1 MEQALSLNG
10 ILASGVST
18 ILANSAALRVTA
30 DNIANI
36 NTPGYVRRVVNM
48 EVMAQ
53 GGQLSGVALSDIQ
66 RITNNYLDSEVL
78 AARSASA
85 RYDAQAALLDRLD
98 TALGQ
103 PGDGT
108 SLGSRIDAIY
118 AALGQASL
126 DPSALSTRL
135 GVLTEFEALAQT
147 VNNLSTAIADLR
159 ASADQQIGSDIS
171 HANELIRQIYELNPQ
186 ISRAQLT
193 GDPASG
199 LLDERDK
206 LVGELSDLI
215 GIRTSLQS
223 DGRLFVSTTD
233 GVQLVSDTLAEL
245 VHQPSVG
252 PTFNPILVQ
261 TVHPDTGAVI
271 GIPRTFDSHVTS
283 GELRG
288 LLDAR
293 DNVLLGLGEE
303 LGTMMQT
310 LSLALNAQHNASA
323 AFPPPSQLDGRQT
336 GLLSTDALNFSGA
349 TAVGIVD
356 ANGVL
361 VHNITIDFDAGTI
374 SVDGGGPSAIGSTIG
389 SFAAALDTAL
399 GADGDA
405 DFTNGVLTVSANG
418 GNGLVISDDA
428 GNPSS
433 RAGIGFS
440 HFFGLNDLFRADGNA
455 IQTTGLSS
463 TDAHG
468 LAPGGEIT
476 LLLKGPDG
484 KRVSEATVAVT
495 GTTIGDMVT
504 ALNTAFAG
512 NATFTLDANGQLQ
525 VTPAASY
532 SRYELEVTL
541 DSTARGS
548 TGEGFTS
555 LFGIGTGE
563 ALARASAFGL
573 APGVAGS
580 AQRFAFAQPTLSAA
594 TAVGTTVVT
603 PGDNRGL
610 LRLQDTL
617 NQTHA
622 FAKSGALPGRTASL
636 TDYAAAIYQD
646 ISSRSA
652 TIDFNRSAQ
661 QTRLM
666 QAQRNQSSVEGVNLD
681 EELEKMMVLQQ
692 AYNAGA
698 RLITLA
704 QQLYQELLD
713 AVRR

>member
-1 MEQALSLNG
+1 MSLNG

-30 DNIANI
+30 DNIANV
-36 NTPGYVRRVVNM
+36 NTPGYVRRVASM

-53 GGQLSGVALSDIQ
+53 GGTLTGVALSDIQ
-66 RITNNYLDSEVL
+66 RVTNNYLDAEVL
-78 AARSASA
+78 AARSATA
-85 RYDAQAALLDRLD
+85 RYDAQAALLDRLN

-103 PGDGT
+103 PGDGA

-126 DPSALSTRL
+126 DPGALSTRL

-147 VNNLSTAIADLR
+147 VNNLSATIAELR
-159 ASADQQIGSDIS
+159 ASTDQQIGSDVS
-171 HANELIRQIYELNPQ
+171 HANELIRQIFELNPQ
-186 ISRAQLT
+186 IARATLT

-199 LLDERDK
+199 LLDERDR
-206 LVGELSDLI
+206 LVGELADI
-215 GIRTSLQS
+215 VGIRTSVQS
-223 DGRLFVSTTD
+223 DGRMFISTTD
-233 GVQLVSDTLAEL
+233 GMQLVTDSLAEL
-245 VHQPSVG
+245 VHQPSFG
-252 PTFNPILVQ
+252 PSFNPIQVQ
-261 TVHPDTGAVI
+261 IIHPETGAVI
-271 GIPRTFDSHVTS
+271 GTPRTFDSHVTS

-293 DNVLLGLGEE
+293 DNVLLGLGQE

-336 GLLSTDALNFSGA
+336 GLLATDALNFSGA
-349 TAVGIVD
+349 TTLGIVD

-361 VHNITIDFDAGTI
+361 VRNVAIDFDAGTI
-374 SVDGGGPSAIGSTIG
+374 SVDGGGPSAIGSTVG
-389 SFAAALDTAL
+389 SFAAALDAAL
-399 GADGDA
+399 GANGDA

-418 GNGLVISDDA
+418 GNGLAISDDA
-428 GNPSS
+428 GSPSS
-433 RAGIGFS
+433 RGGIGFS
-440 HFFGLNDLFRADGNA
+440 HFFGLNDLFTADGNA

-463 TDAHG
+463 ADAHG
-468 LAPGGEIT
+468 LASGGEIS

-484 KRVSEATVAVT
+484 RRVSEVTVAVT

-504 ALNTAFAG
+504 ALNTAFGG
-512 NATFTLDANGQLQ
+512 NATFALDANGQLQ
-525 VTPAASY
+525 VTPAAAY
-532 SRYELEVTL
+532 SRYELEVSL
-541 DSTARGS
+541 DSTTRGS
-548 TGEGFTS
+548 TGESFGS

-563 ALARASAFGL
+563 ALDRASGFSL
-573 APGVAGS
+573 ASGVAGS
-580 AQRFAFAQPTLSAA
+580 AQRFAFAQPTLTA
-594 TAVGTTVVT
+594 TSAVGTTVVT

-610 LRLQDTL
+610 LRLQDAL
-617 NQTHA
+617 NQSHT
-622 FAKSGALPGRTASL
+622 FAQSGALPGRTASL

-646 ISSRSA
+646 ISNRSA
-652 TIDFNRSAQ
+652 MIDFNGSAQ
-661 QTRLM
+661 QTRLT
-666 QAQRNQSSVEGVNLD
+666 QAQQNQSSVEGVNLD

>member
-1 MEQALSLNG
+1 LSLNA

-30 DNIANI
+30 DNIANV
-36 NTPGYVRRVVNM
+36 NTPGYVRRVANM

-53 GGQLSGVALSDIQ
+53 GGQIAGVALSEIQ
-66 RITNNYLDSEVL
+66 RVTNNYLDSEVL

-85 RYDAQAALLDRLD
+85 RFDAQAGILDRLD

-103 PGDGT
+103 PGDGA

-126 DPSALSTRL
+126 DSGALATRL

-147 VNNLSTAIADLR
+147 VNNLSATITDLR

-171 HANELIRQIYELNPQ
+171 QANELIRQIFELNPQ
-186 ISRAQLT
+186 ISRATLT

-199 LLDERDK
+199 FLDERDK
-206 LVGELSDLI
+206 LVGELSDIL
-215 GIRTSLQS
+215 GIRTSVQS

-233 GVQLVSDTLAEL
+233 GAQLVTDSLAEL

-252 PTFNPILVQ
+252 PNFNPIQ
-261 TVHPDTGAVI
+261 MQIINPTTGAVI
-271 GIPRTFDSHVTS
+271 GNPRTFDSHVTS

-293 DNVLLGLGEE
+293 DNVLVGLGEE
-303 LGTMMQT
+303 LGTIMQT
-310 LSLALNAQHNASA
+310 LSLALNAQHNANA

-336 GLLSTDALNFSGA
+336 GLLATDALNFSGA
-349 TAVGIVD
+349 TTVGIVD

-361 VHNITIDFDAGTI
+361 VHNVAIDFDAGTI

-389 SFAAALDTAL
+389 SFTAALDAAL

-405 DFTNGVLTVSANG
+405 DFTNGKLTLSSSG
-418 GNGLVISDDA
+418 GNGLVIGDEA
-428 GNPSS
+428 GNASS

-440 HFFGLNDLFRADGNA
+440 HFFGLNDLFRADGDS
-455 IQTTGLSS
+455 IQTTGLLS

-468 LAPGGEIT
+468 LAPGGNIT

-484 KRVSEATVAVT
+484 RRVSEVTVGVT

-512 NATFTLDANGQLQ
+512 NATFALDANGQLQ
-525 VTPAASY
+525 VTPAAAY
-532 SRYELEVTL
+532 SRYELEVSL
-541 DSTARGS
+541 DSTARGG
-548 TGEGFTS
+548 TGDSLTS
-555 LFGIGTGE
+555 LFGVGTGE
-563 ALARASAFGL
+563 ALARASTFSL
-573 APGVAGS
+573 APGIAGS
-580 AQRFAFAQPTLSAA
+580 AQRLAFAQPTLSAV

-610 LRLQDTL
+610 LRLQDAL
-617 NQTHA
+617 DQPHA
-622 FAKSGALPGRTASL
+622 FSQSGALPARTASL

-661 QTRLM
+661 QTRLT
-666 QAQRNQSSVEGVNLD
+666 QAQQNQSSVEGVNLD
-681 EELEKMMVLQQ
+681 EELEKMMMLQQ

>member
-1 MEQALSLNG
+1 MSLNA

-30 DNIANI
+30 DNIANV
-36 NTPGYVRRVVNM
+36 NTPGYVRRVANM

-53 GGQLSGVALSDIQ
+53 GGQIAGVALSEIQ
-66 RITNNYLDSEVL
+66 RVTNNYLDSEVL

-85 RYDAQAALLDRLD
+85 RFDAQAGILDRLD

-103 PGDGT
+103 PGDGA

-126 DPSALSTRL
+126 DSGALATRL

-147 VNNLSTAIADLR
+147 VNNLSATITDLR

-171 HANELIRQIYELNPQ
+171 QANELIRQIFELNPQ
-186 ISRAQLT
+186 ISRATLT

-199 LLDERDK
+199 FLDERDK
-206 LVGELSDLI
+206 LVGELSDIL
-215 GIRTSLQS
+215 GIRTSVQS

-233 GVQLVSDTLAEL
+233 GAQLVTDSLAEL

-252 PTFNPILVQ
+252 PNFNPIQ
-261 TVHPDTGAVI
+261 MQIINPTTGAVI
-271 GIPRTFDSHVTS
+271 GNPRTFDSHVTS

-293 DNVLLGLGEE
+293 DNVLVGLGEE
-303 LGTMMQT
+303 LGTIMQT
-310 LSLALNAQHNASA
+310 LSLALNAQHNANA

-336 GLLSTDALNFSGA
+336 GLLATDALNFSGA
-349 TAVGIVD
+349 TTVGIVD

-361 VHNITIDFDAGTI
+361 VHNVAIDFDAGTI

-389 SFAAALDTAL
+389 SFTAALDAAL

-405 DFTNGVLTVSANG
+405 DFTNGKLTLSSSG
-418 GNGLVISDDA
+418 GNGLVIGDEA
-428 GNPSS
+428 GNASS

-440 HFFGLNDLFRADGNA
+440 HFFGLNDLFRADGDS
-455 IQTTGLSS
+455 IQTTGLLS

-468 LAPGGEIT
+468 LAPGGNIT

-484 KRVSEATVAVT
+484 RRVSEVTVGVT

-512 NATFTLDANGQLQ
+512 NATFALDANGQLQ
-525 VTPAASY
+525 VTPAAAY
-532 SRYELEVTL
+532 SRYELEVSL
-541 DSTARGS
+541 DSTARGG
-548 TGEGFTS
+548 TGDSLTS
-555 LFGIGTGE
+555 LFGVGTGE
-563 ALARASAFGL
+563 ALARASTFSL
-573 APGVAGS
+573 APGIAGS
-580 AQRFAFAQPTLSAA
+580 AQRLAFAQPTLSAV

-610 LRLQDTL
+610 LRLQDAL
-617 NQTHA
+617 DQPHA
-622 FAKSGALPGRTASL
+622 FSQSGALPARTASL

-661 QTRLM
+661 QTRLT
-666 QAQRNQSSVEGVNLD
+666 QAQQNQSSVEGVNLD
-681 EELEKMMVLQQ
+681 EELEKMMMLQQ